1 MMCSVWLCI
10 YRIVYVCVFFLMI
23 RRPPRST
30 RTDTLFPYTTLFRS
44 ARRVQKQHAKNFL
57 GQRAHR
63 GLEIFDQFRAGGFDN
78 ATEQFGAYGFEAGLA
93 RGKQKAYDRT
103 LLAQNSRQRLG

>member
-1 MMCSVWLCI
+1 MLHLLVGDE
-10 YRIVYVCVFFLMI
+10 
-23 RRPPRST
+23 P
-30 RTDTLFPYTTLFRS
+30 

-63 GLEIFDQFRAGGFDN
+63 GLEIFDQFWAGGFDH
-78 ATEQFGAYGFEAGLA
+78 ATEQFGAHGFEAGLA

-103 LLAQNSRQRLG
+103 LLAENSRQRSEERRVGKEGVSTCKTRWWPSL